1 MSNRGIS
8 PAQVAGDNI
17 DATRAD
23 CLRVVTH
30 PATRQALA
38 VRNADIEAGRN
49 PTNPY
54 EGISLFED

>member
-17 DATRAD
+17 DAMCANRF
-23 CLRVVTH
+23 RIFTH
-30 PATRQALA
+30 PATQQALA
-38 VRNADIEAGRN
+38 VRYAEIEAGRN